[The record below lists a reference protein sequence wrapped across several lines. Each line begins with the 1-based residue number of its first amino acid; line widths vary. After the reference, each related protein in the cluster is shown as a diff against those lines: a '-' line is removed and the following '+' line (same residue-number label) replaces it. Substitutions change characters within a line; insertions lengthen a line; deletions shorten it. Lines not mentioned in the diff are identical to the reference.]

1 MASSFCLNLR
11 FLSCSTIS
19 SSSSDCCLL
28 FLLVLQALLAW
39 LFSSRLLLCFSP
51 WISSCDIVFLMFLGG
66 IAGIW

>member
-1 MASSFCLNLR
+1 MASSLCLNLR

-66 IAGIW
+66 IVGIW